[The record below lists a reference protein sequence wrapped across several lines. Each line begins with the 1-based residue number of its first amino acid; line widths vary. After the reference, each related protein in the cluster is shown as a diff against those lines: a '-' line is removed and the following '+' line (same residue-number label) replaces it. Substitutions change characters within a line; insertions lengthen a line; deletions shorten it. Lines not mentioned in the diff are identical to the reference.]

1 MDTMKNREWLTGMYR
16 PLSAV
21 YLQEKQASDFVV
33 LAGGMGSNTGGIG
46 SNTGG
51 VGNSAAEA
59 KPIEHPSRERFT
71 RVYTSWLRQQGDT
84 AERTRQYYED
94 IELDMFLLWTCI
106 LQYGSLEAVSACL
119 FLCCL

>member
-1 MDTMKNREWLTGMYR
+1 MYK
-16 PLSAV
+16 PMGAV
-21 YLQEKQASDFVV
+21 YLLKRQAPDFAV
-33 LAGGMGSNTGGIG
+33 LAGGMG

-59 KPIEHPSRERFT
+59 NLVEYPSRERFT
-71 RVYTSWLRQQGDT
+71 RLYTSWLRQQGDT

-94 IELDMFLLWTCI
+94 IELDMFLLWTRI
-106 LQYGSLEAVSACL
+106 LQYGSLEAVSACP